1 MDGGPAGL
9 GVPIKSCSGNEDGTP
24 CVGVWPGM
32 VNESGAPEN
41 VYNGGGAVIGLVG
54 GGSPDRRGAIGTS
67 PAAGLTPV
75 VGATSAAVVG
85 DTS

>member
-1 MDGGPAGL
+1 
-9 GVPIKSCSGNEDGTP
+9 
-24 CVGVWPGM
+24 M
-32 VNESGAPEN
+32 VNESGTPEN

-54 GGSPDRRGAIGTS
+54 GGSPPERRGAIGTS

-75 VGATSAAVVG
+75 VGAASAAVVG